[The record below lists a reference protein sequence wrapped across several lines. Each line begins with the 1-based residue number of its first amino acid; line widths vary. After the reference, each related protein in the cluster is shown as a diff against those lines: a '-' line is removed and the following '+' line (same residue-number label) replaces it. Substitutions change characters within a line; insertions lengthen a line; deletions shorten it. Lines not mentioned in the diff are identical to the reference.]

1 MPEEQAEVM
10 LAAIDS
16 IYSWHAKRAGV
27 TLFGS
32 HLGRLLLTN
41 RRLLFLST
49 GTSGMARA
57 LVYQLLGNLPA
68 LVWGV
73 TRTDELDLSTLTNEG
88 SLNLVLE
95 RIVRCQVKRRVDLS
109 SYLSVDIHAAG
120 GTRPVSFMTRLG
132 FARKTFL
139 EFRDALEKAR
149 LGHRVSGERPAAA
162 QPD

>member
-1 MPEEQAEVM
+1 MAEPEAELM

-49 GTSGMARA
+49 GTSGMAQS

-73 TRTDELDLSTLTNEG
+73 TRTDELDLRTLTNEG

-95 RIVRCQVKRRVDLS
+95 RIVSCRVKRRFDLS
-109 SYLSVDIHAAG
+109 SYLSIDIHTAG

-132 FARKTFL
+132 FNRKTFL
-139 EFRDALEKAR
+139 EFRDTLEEAR
-149 LGHRVSGERPAAA
+149 LGRRGPADRPAAA
-162 QPD
+162 RAD